1 MLRGGRSPANPSP
14 APSFER
20 RPDGRN
26 AISTRELLTMNKTL
40 SSVLSSTVIVAAMLC
55 STATHVAADDTT
67 PSGYLGSSSGK
78 TVKDSSDE
86 CVRTSNWSK
95 GTPCE
100 RPPAPVEEVKAPAPV
115 PPPAPAPKHVALT
128 ASTLFGFDKAT
139 LTPEG
144 KAAIRKEVEDW
155 RGSYETEKIAITLT
169 GYTDSVGSEAYNQ
182 KLSER
187 RANAVRNFLVDDL
200 DVKPENIT
208 VIGKGEAD
216 PVASNATREGRAQNR
231 RVEMDVKALVTSR

>member
-1 MLRGGRSPANPSP
+1 
-14 APSFER
+14 
-20 RPDGRN
+20 
-26 AISTRELLTMNKTL
+26 MNKTL
-40 SSVLSSTVIVAAMLC
+40 SSFFTSAVIAAAMIC
-55 STATHVAADDTT
+55 TTAHAASDDTT

-78 TVKDSSDE
+78 AVKDSSDE

-95 GTPCE
+95 DVPCE
-100 RPPAPVEEVKAPAPV
+100 KAPAPVEEVKAPVPV
-115 PPPAPAPKHVALT
+115 PPPAPAPKHVTLT

-144 KAAIRKEVEDW
+144 KAAIKKEVDDW
-155 RGSYETEKIAITLT
+155 RGSYDTREIAITLT
-169 GYTDSVGSEAYNQ
+169 GYTDSVGSEEYNQ

-187 RANAVRNFLVDDL
+187 RANAVRDYLVDDL
-200 DVKPENIT
+200 DVKGENIT

-231 RVEMDVKALVTSR
+231 RVEMDVKALVTAK